1 MNCGNF
7 LNLLVTISL
16 CNTVMNE
23 LCYNQDSCDIPVAEY
38 VVRVDGTFSDA
49 KAVARLHGLELI
61 DEMIGFKGIYIMH
74 KSKSSFR
81 KRRRRSTTSITG
93 PGVKWSVRQDFLI
106 RTKRSSLPSVSWND
120 PLYPD
125 MWYLNRA
132 SKGEGYDMNVLEAWD
147 LGYTGKG
154 IKITIMD
161 DGIDYTHPD
170 LLLTYDPKAST
181 DINGRDND
189 PMPNVRN
196 RDNKHG
202 TRCAGQI
209 AAQGNNSVCV
219 VGIAYNAQIGGI
231 RMLDGYITDRVE
243 AETLH
248 FRQDYID
255 IYSGSWGPEDSGK
268 LYEGPGILAQSAF
281 QQGVVTGRRGFG
293 NIYVWASG
301 NGGSLDDSCA
311 CDGYSSSPFTLS
323 VSGVSES
330 NTRPWYLEK
339 CSSTLVSTYSSG
351 SPMERMISTIDLGH
365 DCTRLHSGTSASAP
379 MAAGIIALLLEAN
392 DRLSWRDVQYITLLT
407 ANPKP
412 FKDGNFTKN
421 AVGRQYSQLYGYG
434 LMDAGKM
441 VRLGELWRGVPPHH
455 RCTSNVMDV
464 QKN

>member
-1 MNCGNF
+1 MNCENCLYF
-7 LNLLVTISL
+7 LIVVSL
-16 CNTVMNE
+16 CHTVMNQSY
-23 LCYNQDSCDIPVAEY
+23 CHQNRCKIPSVEY

-49 KAVARLHGLELI
+49 KAIARLHDLELI
-61 DEMIGFKGIYIMH
+61 DEMIGFKGMYIMQ
-74 KSKSSFR
+74 SKAKGLR
-81 KRRRRSTTSITG
+81 KRMRRDVTFIGG
-93 PGVKWSVRQDFLI
+93 PGVKWVMKQKFLK
-106 RTKRSSLPSVSWND
+106 RTKRSVEPTVFWND

-132 SKGEGYDMNVLEAWD
+132 SKGKGYDMNVLEAWE

-170 LLLTYDPKAST
+170 LLVTYDPKAST

-189 PMPNVRN
+189 PMPNIRN

-209 AAQGNNSVCV
+209 AAQGNNSICV

-281 QQGVVTGRRGFG
+281 QQGIVT
-293 NIYVWASG
+293 V
-301 NGGSLDDSCA
+301 SL
-311 CDGYSSSPFTLS
+311 
-323 VSGVSES
+323 
-330 NTRPWYLEK
+330 
-339 CSSTLVSTYSSG
+339 
-351 SPMERMISTIDLGH
+351 
-365 DCTRLHSGTSASAP
+365 
-379 MAAGIIALLLEAN
+379 
-392 DRLSWRDVQYITLLT
+392 
-407 ANPKP
+407 
-412 FKDGNFTKN
+412 
-421 AVGRQYSQLYGYG
+421 VG
-434 LMDAGKM
+434 
-441 VRLGELWRGVPPHH
+441 
-455 RCTSNVMDV
+455 
-464 QKN
+464 